1 MSKLFAYGLSFVS
14 SCIATAILAT
24 PMPYVVANNDELGQ
38 VLEKYAIKRE
48 RIDINSR
55 SYNNPALMG
64 VTGISALVSFWLL
77 FKELSNKPLI
87 EGVAIAPLAQYPQ
100 QPQQMQSQ
108 PVVINNSN
116 RVEVRS
122 PQDRAQQ
129 TRPSR
134 TVDDSDL
141 MDSTGEWI
149 LKMMMTGDNL
159 KRQHYKIDGVTQ
171 SGKTTFAEHLL
182 SILSDEHPLTE
193 KLLIDPKY
201 RKGKPNWSFNPY
213 CSDIEKVPKALD
225 DFAKEIVER
234 QQSENDFGELHP
246 IVFVID
252 EWDWIYTEYGKNA
265 VTKLRKLIKVGAE
278 LGCYVVL
285 IGQSPLSTD
294 AGLSTSDFD
303 QLVRISIGKSAIKV
317 LGNPA
322 QFPFRNRDEL
332 LAKAEL
338 LFNSGERFAL
348 VQEHGV
354 TPRLEIIPKI
364 VKPNQV
370 HDIEDEEPQIPSNKV
385 TPIDKNRRAS

>member
-1 MSKLFAYGLSFVS
+1 MR
-14 SCIATAILAT
+14 AIE
-24 PMPYVVANNDELGQ
+24 Y
-38 VLEKYAIKRE
+38 
-48 RIDINSR
+48 
-55 SYNNPALMG
+55 
-64 VTGISALVSFWLL
+64 GISFGLLSTAALVSASPKPFVFRSKEEFATAYTANVQDRQPLNLTVGNYNNDLITGLL
-77 FKELSNKPLI
+77 GLAAVYSLVRLVMCLDNKPI
-87 EGVAIAPLAQYPQ
+87 IQQPVQKPTS

-108 PVVINNSN
+108 PISINNTN
-116 RVEVRS
+116 RVVVRS
-122 PQDRAQQ
+122 PQTPMQS
-129 TRPSR
+129 RPSR
-134 TVDDSDL
+134 SVDDSNA
-141 MDSTGEWI
+141 MDNTGAWI
-149 LKMMMTGDNL
+149 LNMMMSGDSL

-182 SILSDEHPLTE
+182 SILSSEHPLTE

-234 QQSENDFGELHP
+234 QQSESDFGQLSP

-332 LAKAEL
+332 LAKAES

-354 TPRLEIIPKI
+354 TPRLEIIPQI

-370 HDIEDEEPQIPSNKV
+370 NTDLDFEDKKLDNVIP
-385 TPIDKNRRAS
+385 INRRAS

>member
-1 MSKLFAYGLSFVS
+1 MSKPLAYGLSFAS
-14 SCIATAILAT
+14 SCIATAILAA
-24 PMPYVVANNDELGQ
+24 PMPYIVQNKAELGE
-38 VLEKYAIKRE
+38 VLQQYAIDRQALE
-48 RIDINSR
+48 LNQR

-64 VTGISALVSFWLL
+64 ITGMAALVSFG
-77 FKELSNKPLI
+77 FMVKELSSKPLI
-87 EGVAIAPLAQYPQ
+87 EAKTQQAIAPPVMPFVNNVNVRNFAVNHGDRGQ
-100 QPQQMQSQ
+100 QSRL
-108 PVVINNSN
+108 S
-116 RVEVRS
+116 RS
-122 PQDRAQQ
+122 
-129 TRPSR
+129 
-134 TVDDSDL
+134 VDDSEQ
-141 MDSTGEWI
+141 MDNTGAWI
-149 LKMMMTGDNL
+149 LNMMMNGDSL

-182 SILSDEHPLTE
+182 SILSGEHPLTE
-193 KLLIDPKY
+193 KLLIDPKF

-213 CSDIEKVPKALD
+213 CFDIEKVPKALD
-225 DFAKEIVER
+225 DFTKEIVER
-234 QQSENDFGELHP
+234 QQSESDFGELSP

-317 LGNPA
+317 LNNAA

-332 LAKAEL
+332 LAKAES

-354 TPRLEIIPKI
+354 TPRLEIIPQI
-364 VKPNQV
+364 TKPNQAQT
-370 HDIEDEEPQIPSNKV
+370 DEPITDNVIPL
-385 TPIDKNRRAS
+385 RRAS

>member
-1 MSKLFAYGLSFVS
+1 MR
-14 SCIATAILAT
+14 AIE
-24 PMPYVVANNDELGQ
+24 Y
-38 VLEKYAIKRE
+38 
-48 RIDINSR
+48 
-55 SYNNPALMG
+55 
-64 VTGISALVSFWLL
+64 GISFGLFSSAALVSASPKPFVFRSKEEFATAYTANVQDRQPLNLTVGTYNNDLITGLL
-77 FKELSNKPLI
+77 GLAAVYSLVRLVMCLDNKPI
-87 EGVAIAPLAQYPQ
+87 IQQPIQRPVS

-108 PVVINNSN
+108 PISINNTN
-116 RVEVRS
+116 RVVVRS
-122 PQDRAQQ
+122 PQTPQQ
-129 TRPSR
+129 SRPSR
-134 TVDDSDL
+134 SVDDSDA
-141 MDSTGEWI
+141 MDNTGAWI
-149 LKMMMTGDNL
+149 LSMMFGKDGL
-159 KRQHYKIDGVTQ
+159 KRQHYKVDGVTQ

-182 SILSDEHPLTE
+182 SKISEEEPSTE

-201 RKGKPNWSFNPY
+201 RKGKPNWSFKPY

-234 QQSENDFGELHP
+234 QQSESDFGELHP
-246 IVFVID
+246 LAFVID
-252 EWDWIYTEYGKNA
+252 EWDWIYTEYGKSA

-322 QFPFRNRDEL
+322 QFPFGNRDEL

-370 HDIEDEEPQIPSNKV
+370 NTELDLEDEKLDNVIP
-385 TPIDKNRRAS
+385 INRRTA

>member
-1 MSKLFAYGLSFVS
+1 MRAIEYGAFFGLFS
-14 SCIATAILAT
+14 TAAFASAS
-24 PMPYVVANNDELGQ
+24 PKPYVFKGKEDFKAAYTAN
-38 VLEKYAIKRE
+38 
-48 RIDINSR
+48 
-55 SYNNPALMG
+55 
-64 VTGISALVSFWLL
+64 
-77 FKELSNKPLI
+77 I
-87 EGVAIAPLAQYPQ
+87 EGGQPLNLTVGNYSNDLMTLGLGVAALYSLVRLVMSLDDKPIIQQPPVQ

-108 PVVINNSN
+108 PVSITNTNN
-116 RVEVRS
+116 VVVKP
-122 PQDRAQQ
+122 PQTIAQPR
-129 TRPSR
+129 TSR
-134 TVDDSDL
+134 TVDDGEL
-141 MDSTGEWI
+141 MDETGNWI
-149 LKMMMTGDNL
+149 GKMLMDGDNL

-182 SILSDEHPLTE
+182 SILSSKDPDTE

-201 RKGKPNWSFNPY
+201 RKGKPNWSFSPY
-213 CSDIEKVPKALD
+213 CSDIEKVPTALD
-225 DFAKEIVER
+225 HFAKEIVER
-234 QQSENDFGELHP
+234 QQSEDDYGAMPP

-332 LAKAEL
+332 LAKAET
-338 LFNSGERFAL
+338 LFNNGDRFAL

-354 TPRLEIIPKI
+354 TPRLEVIPQI
-364 VKPNQV
+364 VKPSIDNLV
-370 HDIEDEEPQIPSNKV
+370 PFKV
-385 TPIDKNRRAS
+385 KTA

>member
-1 MSKLFAYGLSFVS
+1 
-14 SCIATAILAT
+14 
-24 PMPYVVANNDELGQ
+24 
-38 VLEKYAIKRE
+38 
-48 RIDINSR
+48 
-55 SYNNPALMG
+55 
-64 VTGISALVSFWLL
+64 
-77 FKELSNKPLI
+77 
-87 EGVAIAPLAQYPQ
+87 
-100 QPQQMQSQ
+100 MQSQ

-122 PQDRAQQ
+122 PQDRSQQ
-129 TRPSR
+129 TTPSR
-134 TVDDSDL
+134 TVDDSNV
-141 MDSTGEWI
+141 MDSAGEWI
-149 LKMMMTGDNL
+149 LKMMMTGENL

-252 EWDWIYTEYGKNA
+252 EWDWIYTEYGKSA

-278 LGCYVVL
+278 LCCYVVL

-338 LFNSGERFAL
+338 LFNSGGRFAL

-364 VKPNQV
+364 VKPNQ
-370 HDIEDEEPQIPSNKV
+370 DDEIPNDKVIPINKKR
-385 TPIDKNRRAS
+385 TA